1 MRNIRCDEILNRS
14 DFLRLPL
21 LDFEEQVKRY
31 CISKM
36 AEYENEPAKIESLK
50 TYPEKKYEIFKLL
63 FEDGK
68 SKIFVLDT
76 NLINYEEDSEEKEL
90 YYSRIIAK
98 RICDNMKRLYEDAII
113 GVPETEAEYKDDI
126 ESIKNKIDELKE
138 LDENEYNL
146 DRFAHNTLKDT
157 SIFDEVEE
165 LKNEAFEENKKLK
178 EQLKAS
184 EKTIL
189 ELSNK
194 LRISL
199 ETIEKNR
206 ENLQLH
212 TTSKF
217 EKIMKNIKN
226 KNKKS

>member
-1 MRNIRCDEILNRS
+1 MRNIRCDEILNKN
-14 DFLRLPL
+14 DFSKLSL

-36 AEYENEPAKIESLK
+36 NEYETEPAKIDSLK
-50 TYPEKKYEIFKLL
+50 FYPEKKYEIFKLL

-76 NLINYEEDSEEKEL
+76 NLINYNEDLKEKEL

-113 GVPETEAEYKDDI
+113 GVPEIELEYKEDI
-126 ESIKNKIDELKE
+126 EKLKIKIEELKE

-146 DRFAHNTLKDT
+146 DRFAHNALKGT
-157 SIFDEVEE
+157 KVLDEVEE
-165 LKNEAFEENKKLK
+165 LKNTSFEENKKLK
-178 EQLKAS
+178 EKLKYS
-184 EKTIL
+184 EEKIIDI
-189 ELSNK
+189 SNK
-194 LRISL
+194 LKISL

-206 ENLQLH
+206 EDLQLH

-217 EKIMKNIKN
+217 EKIIKRI
-226 KNKKS
+226 KKILE

>member
-14 DFLRLPL
+14 EFSKLSL

-36 AEYENEPAKIESLK
+36 NEYENEPAKIDSLK
-50 TYPEKKYEIFKLL
+50 LYPEKKYEIFKLL
-63 FEDGK
+63 FESGE
-68 SKIFVLDT
+68 SKIFILDT
-76 NLINYEEDSEEKEL
+76 KLINYEDDLNEREL

-113 GVPETEAEYKDDI
+113 GVPALELEYKEDI
-126 ESIKNKIDELKE
+126 DNIKNKIEELKE

-157 SIFDEVEE
+157 NIFDEIEE
-165 LKNEAFEENKKLK
+165 FKNEISEENKKLK
-178 EQLKAS
+178 EQLKHS
-184 EKTIL
+184 EEKIL

-206 ENLQLH
+206 EDLQLH

-217 EKIMKNIKN
+217 EKIIERIK
-226 KNKKS
+226 KILD